1 MAGGSIT
8 QMRRRNRTIVLQEIV
23 SSAPVSRS
31 QISKSTGLTGAAIS
45 RITRELIEVGLICEG
60 KTVEIKGQ
68 VGRRNIRLE
77 LVDNGAFV
85 LGIALTANAQSVS
98 IGNSKGV
105 IVAQCRVVSMD
116 LSDPAVV
123 VEQLSRSVKK
133 LVKSAKIDSSR
144 LVGCGVAVGGVVDPA
159 SGILI
164 RSDPLGWNDV
174 PLASMFSEKL
184 GLRVRLEGRAVALL
198 SAEQKSG
205 SAISR
210 KNVALISNG
219 LWIGGAMMLDGRV
232 VKGQSNMI
240 GQIGHFAIHGN
251 HERCVCGR
259 EGCLDAV
266 ASGLAILRQLK
277 HIKLPEGAENKSPGE
292 RLRILSEIDNKKTSE
307 ISAAFKEAGRKMGYA
322 IDALF
327 SMLDLQQVLLTGV
340 THRQPAFIE
349 GIRELLAEIRPE
361 EVDWPVVV
369 SRVTS
374 NQSAIWLGLNSFVFS
389 SALNIEQLKAA

>member
-8 QMRRRNRTIVLQEIV
+8 EMRRRNRNIVLQEIV
-23 SSAPVSRS
+23 SNAPVSRS

-45 RITRELIEVGLICEG
+45 RITRELIEVGLVSEG

-77 LVDNGAFV
+77 LSENGAFV
-85 LGIALTANAQSVS
+85 VGIAMTANAQSVS
-98 IGNSKGV
+98 IGNSKGE
-105 IVAQCRVVSMD
+105 IVAQSRMVNMNLD
-116 LSDPAVV
+116 DPLTV

-133 LVKSAKIDSSR
+133 LVKSAKVDPSR

-159 SGILI
+159 SGMLI

-184 GLRVRLEGRAVALL
+184 GLQVQLEGRAVALL

-205 SAISR
+205 FAITK

-219 LWIGGAMMLDGRV
+219 LWIGGAMMLDGHV

-240 GQIGHFAIHGN
+240 GQIGHFAIRAN
-251 HERCVCGR
+251 QERCVCGR
-259 EGCLDAV
+259 TGCLDAV
-266 ASGLAILRQLK
+266 ASGLAILEQLEHLEIPK
-277 HIKLPEGAENKSPGE
+277 AEKNMSPGE
-292 RLRILSEIDNKKTSE
+292 RLRILSETDSKKSPE
-307 ISAAFKEAGRKMGYA
+307 ITAAFKEAGQKMGYA
-322 IDALF
+322 IDAML

-349 GIRELLAEIRPE
+349 GIRETLGEIRPGE
-361 EVDWPVVV
+361 KDWPVIV

-374 NQSAIWLGLNSFVFS
+374 DQSAIWLGLNSFVFS
-389 SALNIEQLKAA
+389 SALNIDQLKAA